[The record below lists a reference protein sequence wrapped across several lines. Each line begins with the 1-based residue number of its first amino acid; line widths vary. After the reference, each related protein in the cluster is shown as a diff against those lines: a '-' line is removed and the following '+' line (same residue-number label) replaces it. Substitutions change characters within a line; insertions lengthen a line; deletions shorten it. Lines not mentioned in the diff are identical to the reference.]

1 MKVKRLLLV
10 LCALLVPMVMQAQT
24 PAENVDK
31 SSEVDDEVFVVV
43 EQDAEFPGGLNALE
57 KYLTTN
63 IQYPK
68 KAVRKNIQGKVFVK
82 FVIEKDGSIS
92 NIKILRSPDE
102 LLSKEAERVVKAMP
116 KWEPAKQQG
125 KPVRFQF
132 ILPVN
137 FRLK

>member
-68 KAVRKNIQGKVFVK
+68 KAV
-82 FVIEKDGSIS
+82 
-92 NIKILRSPDE
+92 
-102 LLSKEAERVVKAMP
+102 
-116 KWEPAKQQG
+116 
-125 KPVRFQF
+125 
-132 ILPVN
+132 
-137 FRLK
+137 